1 VQLEEDVEEAVA
13 DGAVQATAA
22 SRPGAAA
29 RQPRDSST
37 ISSML
42 RWLLVLVG
50 ASSITAAVVVAQ
62 DSLRSDAAS
71 MQKKVKAIAARGEKP
86 PAKSAPA
93 LRTSFTDREANAYFK
108 VHGAEFLP
116 VGVLEPQVVIDEGG
130 KVRGRAIV
138 DIDQAW
144 KDRSWLFSWIGGKV
158 EVVAVGTLRAANGQG
173 VFAIENTTLG
183 GVSVPLNIL
192 QTLVSFY
199 TKTPEHPRGFE
210 LDQPFALP
218 SAIQSVDTRKGA
230 ATVVQ

>member
-1 VQLEEDVEEAVA
+1 
-13 DGAVQATAA
+13 
-22 SRPGAAA
+22 
-29 RQPRDSST
+29 
-37 ISSML
+37 ML
-42 RWLLVLVG
+42 RRLLVLVG
-50 ASSITAAVVVAQ
+50 AFSTAAAVVVAQ

-86 PAKSAPA
+86 PVKPPKIAPA
-93 LRTSFTDREANAYFK
+93 LRTSFSDREANAYFK

-158 EVVAVGTLRAANGQG
+158 EVVAVGTLRAADGQG

-183 GVSVPLNIL
+183 GVSVPLSIL
-192 QTLVSFY
+192 QSLVSFY
-199 TKTPEHPRGFE
+199 SKTPEHPRGFE
-210 LDQPFALP
+210 LDQPFELP
-218 SAIQSVDTRKGA
+218 SAIKSVETRKGG